1 MRKYL
6 FSSESVGEGHPDKVA
21 DQISDALLDAI
32 LEQDPNVIAGIET
45 FVNTGYILVGGEV
58 TGEFHIDPDSIARE
72 TVKNIGFDSSD
83 KGFDAKTCG
92 FLFSLDKQSQD
103 LTSGIFPNSTAQ
115 KHGAGDQGMMFGYAV
130 NETQTLM
137 PMTIHLAH
145 RLAEDLAQKR
155 KGGELGFLWPDCKT
169 QITMDYIDGK
179 PNKVRRVVVSSQ
191 HSPEVELDTLRE
203 AIIESSVKKVIGADL
218 LAEDVE
224 YFINSTGRFVTGG
237 PQGDVGMTGRKI
249 IVDSYGG
256 HGSHGGGA
264 FSGKDPS
271 KTDRSGAY
279 LSRHIA
285 KNLVAAGALERC
297 LVQVAYAIA
306 VDKPMSVY
314 IEDYGT
320 GAVPIEKIEE
330 CVAKLW
336 PFRPLEVIQK
346 LDLRKPRYKKTA
358 AYGHFGR
365 EGEAFTW
372 EQTDMV
378 DQVRSEL
385 AL

>member
-1 MRKYL
+1 MRKFL
-6 FSSESVGEGHPDKVA
+6 FTSESVGEGHPDKVA

-58 TGEFHIDPDSIARE
+58 TGSFHIDADRIARE
-72 TVKNIGFDSSD
+72 TVRDIGYDSSA
-83 KGFDAKTCG
+83 KGFDASTCG
-92 FLFSLDKQSQD
+92 FLFSLDRQSQD

-130 NETQTLM
+130 KEAETYM
-137 PMTIHLAH
+137 PETIHLAH
-145 RLAEDLAQKR
+145 RLAEDLAAKR

-169 QITMDYIDGK
+169 QITMDYVDGK
-179 PNKVRRVVVSSQ
+179 PNQVRRIVVSSQ
-191 HSPEVELDTLRE
+191 HEPEAKLETLRE
-203 AIIESSVKKVIGADL
+203 AIIESSIKSVIPKEKL
-218 LAEDVE
+218 SENVE

-279 LSRHIA
+279 LARHIA
-285 KNLVAAGALERC
+285 KNLVAAGAMERC

-320 GAVPIEKIEE
+320 GKTEIEKIEA
-330 CVAKLW
+330 CVEKLW
-336 PFRPLEVIQK
+336 PFKPLEVIQK
-346 LDLRKPRYKKTA
+346 LELRKPRYKKTA

-365 EGEAFTW
+365 EGSEFTW
-372 EQTDMV
+372 ESLDMV
-378 DQVRSEL
+378 DAVKAEL
-385 AL
+385 NL